1 MHRTKLHLNFES
13 TDRYL
18 CQQIIRYRV
27 NSMAIDQSGRRNQV
41 LRIMEPDVVALP
53 SLLLADD
60 NPALLETLVD
70 MLEPTYKVAA
80 ALPNGVSVLEK
91 FGALGPDLI
100 ILDVSL
106 GDITGF
112 EVARRLR
119 DAGCPAKIIFLS
131 VHEDIDFVN
140 AAFDLGASGYVFK
153 SRITTDLTKAIDIV
167 FKGGEFASITLPSKH

>member
-1 MHRTKLHLNFES
+1 
-13 TDRYL
+13 
-18 CQQIIRYRV
+18 
-27 NSMAIDQSGRRNQV
+27 V
-41 LRIMEPDVVALP
+41 LQTMEPELVALP

-80 ALPNGVSVLEK
+80 ALHNGVSVLEK
-91 FGALGPDLI
+91 FGALGADLI

-119 DAGCPAKIIFLS
+119 DAGCTAKILFLS

-167 FKGGEFASITLPSKH
+167 FKGDRFASIILPSKY